1 MHVGAS
7 LGGSDLEPG
16 IVSSQCW
23 EERGT
28 YEVIQLPLIR
38 LEIECVLLILCVEV
52 CKVIEPLQATLLH
65 VIGFLYP
72 IFYFFFQIFLHSEI
86 SAMKICIGSCKS
98 SFINMNKCFKCFIV

>member
-1 MHVGAS
+1 LHVGAS

-23 EERGT
+23 EEHGSS
-28 YEVIQLPLIR
+28 EVIQLPLIR

-52 CKVIEPLQATLLH
+52 YKVIEPLQATLLH

-86 SAMKICIGSCKS
+86 LAMKICIGSCKS